1 MVRPNPVVDMRPGFA
16 PGEQDPSGQSAVK
29 PRLEAVD
36 LECVRDECVLF
47 SGLGFELHS
56 GQALMVEGA
65 NGTGK
70 TTLLRAIC
78 GLVRPE
84 SGVIRWCGADIT
96 DVRFEYQADL
106 AYLAH
111 AHGIKEELTP
121 LENLRVSQAL
131 AGGRNGRDPLE
142 TLGAVGMG
150 SCADT
155 AVRALSAG
163 QRRRVAIARLLLS
176 NARLWILDEPFT
188 ALDQGGIQMVER
200 FLEEH
205 CAGGG
210 IALVSSHHPLSLG
223 CSTDTPIR
231 LSP

>member
-1 MVRPNPVVDMRPGFA
+1 MNPVERDAAAGPA
-16 PGEQDPSGQSAVK
+16 AA
-29 PRLEAVD
+29 RLEVVE
-36 LECVRDECVLF
+36 LECVRDDRVLF
-47 SGLGFELHS
+47 SGLSFEVDA

-84 SGVIRWCGADIT
+84 SGAVRWCGADIADT
-96 DVRFEYQADL
+96 RLEYQADL

-121 LENLRVSQAL
+121 AENLRMSRAL
-131 AGGRNGRDPLE
+131 AAGDTGCEP
-142 TLGAVGMG
+142 LGALRQVGMEDF
-150 SCADT
+150 ADVS
-155 AVRALSAG
+155 VRVLSAG
-163 QRRRVAIARLLLS
+163 QRRRVALARLLLS
-176 NARLWILDEPFT
+176 NARLWVLDEPFT
-188 ALDQGGIQMVER
+188 ALDKAGIKMVEAL
-200 FLEEH
+200 LEDH

-210 IALVSSHHPLSLG
+210 IALVSSHHPLSLA
-223 CSTDTPIR
+223 CSVDTPIR